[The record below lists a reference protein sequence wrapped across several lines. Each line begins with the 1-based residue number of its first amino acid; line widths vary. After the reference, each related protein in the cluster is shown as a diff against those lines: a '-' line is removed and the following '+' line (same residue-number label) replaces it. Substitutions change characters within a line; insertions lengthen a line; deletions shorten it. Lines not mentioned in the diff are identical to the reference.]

1 MGMPELIIILL
12 FVGGG
17 IFLYRILFG
26 RSDVQKHTETSQRFQ
41 DSLTDEEKR
50 SESNRT
56 VLKWVAIPVGILFVV
71 FVALSQGGESDFD
84 TVDESAVDNP
94 SPEQVQACMEAPD
107 PSATCS
113 EIIER
118 NRSGDYLDY
127 DPVTGEPLD

>member
-1 MGMPELIIILL
+1 MRRKGD
-12 FVGGG
+12 VGNH
-17 IFLYRILFG
+17 
-26 RSDVQKHTETSQRFQ
+26 QFQ